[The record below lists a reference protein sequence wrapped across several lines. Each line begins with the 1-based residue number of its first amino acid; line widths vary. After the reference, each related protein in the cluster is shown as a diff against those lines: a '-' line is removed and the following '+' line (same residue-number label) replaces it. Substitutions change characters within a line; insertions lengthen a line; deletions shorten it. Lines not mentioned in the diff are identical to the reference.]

1 MPRLSEGTRR
11 DIAYFSFM
19 ALGLIALWT
28 AYLIHSEV
36 QAAGGGTSG
45 VDGVLGF
52 LVVIPLGIPLLL
64 ALVFGPGLSILLG
77 RDRRL
82 MALTVLTVAL
92 MVALGALGYA
102 AWPYVLLVY
111 AVVCWAIDLSWL
123 VIYRRRFD
131 AVAGSAAANP
141 SS

>member
-19 ALGLIALWT
+19 ALGLISLWT
-28 AYLIHSEV
+28 AYLVHSEI
-36 QAAGGGTSG
+36 QAAGGGASG

-52 LVVIPLGIPLLL
+52 LVLIPLGIPLLL
-64 ALVFGPGLSILLG
+64 ALVFGPGLSMFLG
-77 RDRRL
+77 RDHRL

-92 MVALGALGYA
+92 LFALGALGYA
-102 AWPYVLLVY
+102 TWPYLLFLY
-111 AVVCWAIDLSWL
+111 AAVCWAIDLSWL
-123 VIYRRRFD
+123 VVYRRRFE
-131 AVAGSAAANP
+131 AGAGSTQANP